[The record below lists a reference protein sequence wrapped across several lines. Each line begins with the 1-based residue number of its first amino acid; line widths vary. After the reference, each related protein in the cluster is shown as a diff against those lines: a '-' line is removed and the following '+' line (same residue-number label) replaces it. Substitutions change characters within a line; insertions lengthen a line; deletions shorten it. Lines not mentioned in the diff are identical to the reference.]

1 MNIYGFKPI
10 IKNKIGNFNA
20 GIKLFNDSYYYVNFK
35 ESTKNNFE
43 NADVFVQFNIFN
55 PYLKYNRLIK
65 KYAYE
70 YILNSNKPFLV
81 CEEGTFRQFPN
92 YKRFGWYN
100 YKNVLGTFLN
110 EDVDESRWNVF
121 KKKNNLEIKEWKS
134 QGDYI
139 LIMAQIEYDSA
150 LIEMYDQGYKSFF
163 EYLKSVIKEIKKHT
177 DRPILVRPHPKD
189 NVKDF
194 SFLENLLN
202 VEISQNFSITDEFTK
217 NGGAGLQKD
226 FDRAYCVV
234 TFNSNSSVEA
244 VCNGLPVFSLD
255 KTSPTYEISHTRLS
269 DIENIKYDI
278 DIKEWCNK
286 IAYTVWNE
294 EEITNGTMWSHL
306 RNINEQKR

>member
-10 IKNKIGNFNA
+10 IKNKIGNFRS
-20 GIKLFNDSYYYVNFK
+20 GIKMFNDQYYYVDFK
-35 ESTKNNFE
+35 ETAKQNFE
-43 NADVFVQFNIFN
+43 DADVFVQFNIFN
-55 PYLKYNRLIK
+55 PYLTYNRLTK

-81 CEEGTFRQFPN
+81 CEEGAFRQFPN

-100 YKNVLGTFLN
+100 YKNNSGNFLN
-110 EDVDESRWNVF
+110 QDVNDTRWKNF
-121 KKKNNLEIKEWKS
+121 KKQNNLEIKEWKS
-134 QGDYI
+134 HGDYI

-150 LIEMYDQGYKSFF
+150 LIEMYNQGYKNFLDYS
-163 EYLKSVIKEIKKHT
+163 IKLIEEIRKHT
-177 DRPILVRPHPKD
+177 DRPIVFRPHPKD
-189 NVKDF
+189 TVKDF
-194 SFLENLLN
+194 SLLLN
-202 VEISQNFSITDEFTK
+202 LPNVKISQNFSAADDFTK
-217 NGGAGLQKD
+217 NGGVGLQKD
-226 FDRAYCVV
+226 FDRAHCVV

-255 KTSPTYEISHTRLS
+255 KTSPTYEISHTSLAE
-269 DIENIKYDI
+269 IENIKYDI

-294 EEITNGTMWSHL
+294 EEISNGTMWSHL